1 MTTYKAEMDYYRIS
15 SDYMR
20 SLAWLE
26 AESTLP
32 LIGLPMQS
40 FEQQTSDFTK

>member
-1 MTTYKAEMDYYRIS
+1 MEYYRIS
-15 SDYMR
+15 SEYMR

-32 LIGLPMQS
+32 LIGPPLT
-40 FEQQTSDFTK
+40 FAE